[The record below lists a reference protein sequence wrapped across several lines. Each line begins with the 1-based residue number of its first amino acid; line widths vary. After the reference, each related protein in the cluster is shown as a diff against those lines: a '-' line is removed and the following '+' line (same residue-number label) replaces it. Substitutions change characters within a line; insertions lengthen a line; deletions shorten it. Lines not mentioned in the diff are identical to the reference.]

1 VSNRAKGRRLA
12 PALSL
17 SKAGLSCEPTAR
29 AGRQNDTLTMK
40 RSALVTAAWTSLM
53 LSVSAGLATLPPVHA
68 QTSPVTPS
76 PGGAGAPGI
85 TFEVASVKPNK
96 SGDQR
101 VMIQMPPNGRYTATN
116 VALRMLLRQAF
127 DVQDFQIVGGPN
139 WLATDRFDIV
149 AKPPEGMT
157 RPEEMRLLLR
167 ALLADRFKL
176 VAHNETREMPIY
188 SLVVARADGKL
199 GPKLS
204 AAKVDCDAR
213 FAAARRGGPPPAFPA
228 PGQPVECGFM
238 AAPGNMNVGG
248 MPMLELA
255 RFLSPMVGRIV
266 IDKTSLQGRYD
277 FQMTYAPEGRGF
289 GPGPAGPDAPPVDP
303 NTPSL
308 FTALQEELGLK
319 LESERGPVDVVVIDR
334 VEQPSED

>member
-1 VSNRAKGRRLA
+1 
-12 PALSL
+12 
-17 SKAGLSCEPTAR
+17 
-29 AGRQNDTLTMK
+29 MK
-40 RSALVTAAWTSLM
+40 RSALLTAAWTSLM
-53 LSVSAGLATLPPVHA
+53 LALSAGIATIPRIYAQSSPP
-68 QTSPVTPS
+68 TSS
-76 PGGAGAPGI
+76 PGGVGAASL
-85 TFEVASVKPNK
+85 TFDVASVKPNK

-101 VMIQMPPNGRYTATN
+101 VMIQMPPTGRYTATN
-116 VALRMLLRQAF
+116 IALRMMLRQAY

-139 WLATDRFDIV
+139 WLASDRFDIV
-149 AKPPEGMT
+149 AKPPDGMT
-157 RPEEMRLLLR
+157 GPEQIRPMLR

-204 AAKVDCDAR
+204 AAKVDCEAR
-213 FAAARRGGPPPAFPA
+213 FSGARRGGPPPDFPTA
-228 PGQPVECGFM
+228 GQPMECGFM
-238 AAPGNMNVGG
+238 MGPGNMNVGG

-255 RFLSPMVGRIV
+255 RSLSPMVGRIV
-266 IDKTSLQGRYD
+266 IDKTGLKGRYD

-289 GPGPAGPDAPPVDP
+289 GGGPAGADAPPVDP

-308 FTALQEELGLK
+308 FTALQEQLGLK

-334 VEQPSED
+334 IDQPTED

>member
-1 VSNRAKGRRLA
+1 
-12 PALSL
+12 
-17 SKAGLSCEPTAR
+17 
-29 AGRQNDTLTMK
+29 MK
-40 RSALVTAAWTSLM
+40 RSAFVTAAWTSLM
-53 LSVSAGLATLPPVHA
+53 LTLSAGIATIPRIDA
-68 QTSPVTPS
+68 QSSPAAPS
-76 PGGAGAPGI
+76 PGGVAAARL
-85 TFEVASVKPNK
+85 TFDVASVKPNK

-101 VMIQMPPNGRYTATN
+101 VMIQMPPTGRYTATN
-116 VALRMLLRQAF
+116 IALRMLLRQAY

-139 WLATDRFDIV
+139 WLASDRFDIV
-149 AKPPEGMT
+149 AKPPDGMT
-157 RPEEMRLLLR
+157 GPEQIRPMLR

-204 AAKVDCDAR
+204 AAKVDCEAR
-213 FAAARRGGPPPAFPA
+213 FSATRRGGPPPDFPA
-228 PGQPVECGFM
+228 PGQPMECGFM
-238 AAPGNMNVGG
+238 MAPGNMNVGG

-255 RFLSPMVGRIV
+255 RSLSPMVGRIV
-266 IDKTSLQGRYD
+266 IDKTGLKGRYD

-289 GPGPAGPDAPPVDP
+289 GPGPGPGGAEPPPVDP

-308 FTALQEELGLK
+308 FTALQEQLGLK

-334 VEQPSED
+334 IEQPTED

>member
-1 VSNRAKGRRLA
+1 
-12 PALSL
+12 
-17 SKAGLSCEPTAR
+17 
-29 AGRQNDTLTMK
+29 MK
-40 RSALVTAAWTSLM
+40 RSALLTAAWTSLM
-53 LSVSAGLATLPPVHA
+53 LTLSAGIATIPRIYA
-68 QTSPVTPS
+68 QSSPATPS
-76 PGGAGAPGI
+76 PGGVGAASL

-116 VALRMLLRQAF
+116 VALRMLLRQAL

-139 WLATDRFDIV
+139 WLASDRFDIV
-149 AKPPEGMT
+149 AKPPDGMT
-157 RPEEMRLLLR
+157 GPEQIRPMVR

-176 VAHNETREMPIY
+176 VAHNETREMPIF

-204 AAKVDCDAR
+204 DAKVDCEAR
-213 FAAARRGGPPPAFPA
+213 FAAARRGGPPSSFPA
-228 PGQPVECGFM
+228 PGQPIECGFM
-238 AAPGNMNVGG
+238 MSPSNMNVGG

-255 RFLSPMVGRIV
+255 RMLSPMVGRIV
-266 IDKTSLQGRYD
+266 IDKTGLKGRYD

-289 GPGPAGPDAPPVDP
+289 GPGPGPGGAEPPPVDP

-308 FTALQEELGLK
+308 FTALQEQLGLK

-334 VEQPSED
+334 IEQPTED

>member
-1 VSNRAKGRRLA
+1 
-12 PALSL
+12 
-17 SKAGLSCEPTAR
+17 
-29 AGRQNDTLTMK
+29 MK
-40 RSALVTAAWTSLM
+40 RSALLTAAWTGLM
-53 LSVSAGLATLPPVHA
+53 LTLSAGIATIPRIYA
-68 QTSPVTPS
+68 QSSPATTSPAGV
-76 PGGAGAPGI
+76 GAASL

-149 AKPPEGMT
+149 AKPPDGITGPEQI
-157 RPEEMRLLLR
+157 RPMMR

-176 VAHNETREMPIY
+176 VAHNETREMPIF
-188 SLVVARADGKL
+188 SLVVARPDGKL

-204 AAKVDCDAR
+204 DAKVDCEAR
-213 FAAARRGGPPPAFPA
+213 FAAARRGGPPSAFPA
-228 PGQPVECGFM
+228 PGQPIECGFM
-238 AAPGNMNVGG
+238 IGPGNMNVGG

-255 RFLSPMVGRIV
+255 RSLSPMVGRIV
-266 IDKTSLQGRYD
+266 IDKTGLKGRYD

-289 GPGPAGPDAPPVDP
+289 GPGPGPGGAEPPPVDP

-308 FTALQEELGLK
+308 FTALQEQLGLK

-334 VEQPSED
+334 IEQPTED